1 MTRDV
6 TIKTR
11 ELDDTDP
18 AFVYSDGWE
27 QGEIGPGQSRYNST
41 VHVTRQKDASVDFT

>member
-27 QGEIGPGQSRYNST
+27 QGETRPGQSRYNST